1 MIWRVGLY
9 GIGLGAVAWLLN
21 WLEFRHAMRLHS
33 TEVHAVAIALIFA
46 AIGIWAGHRL
56 TPVSVRPD
64 FVRNDEAIASLGLSQ
79 RELDVLV
86 LVAEGQSNK
95 LIARALAISPN
106 TVKTHVARLHEKLN
120 AVSRTQ
126 AVSRAREL
134 EILP

>member
-9 GIGLGAVAWLLN
+9 GIGLGVVAWLLN
-21 WLEFRHAMRLHS
+21 WLEYRHAMRLHS

-64 FVRNDEAIASLGLSQ
+64 FVRNDAAVAALGLSL
-79 RELDVLV
+79 RELEVLA
-86 LVAEGQSNK
+86 LVAQGQSNK
-95 LIARALAISPN
+95 LIARELEISPN
-106 TVKTHVARLHEKLN
+106 TVKTHLARLHDKLN
-120 AVSRTQ
+120 VASRTQ

-134 EILP
+134 DILP